1 MAYNTVAL
9 MQSNVS
15 LMNRVSAAVASEVS
29 AGTAEGNTVFVLGWT
44 ADRSWDV
51 AATPG
56 WAAKW
61 ESAEAS
67 GITDPGASESVITD
81 ADILSRVQG
90 LLAAHPLPEVAPVP

>member
-1 MAYNTVAL
+1 MAYNTVAN
-9 MQSNVS
+9 MQSNVA

-29 AGTAEGNTVFVLGWT
+29 AGTAQGNTLFVLGWT

-61 ESAEAS
+61 ESAEAG
-67 GITDPGASESVITD
+67 GITDPGGSESVITD
-81 ADILSRVQG
+81 ADILSRVQN
-90 LLAAHPLPEVAPVP
+90 LLTVYPLPETAPVP